1 MGEGIMIELIAVV
14 FAAGLAFVKGRSTF
28 GWAVATAFIGWF
40 TLIPLLILRTKKD
53 VLAER
58 AQKIGNYVEGLEVE
72 KEFRNINTVDDLMK
86 TLEKPKG

>member
-1 MGEGIMIELIAVV
+1 MIELLAIV

-40 TLIPLLILRTKKD
+40 VLIPLLILRTKKD

-58 AQKIGNYVEGLEVE
+58 AQKIGDYVERLETE
-72 KEFRNINTVDDLMK
+72 KQFRDINTVDDLYK
-86 TLEKPKG
+86 SLEKK